1 MICGLPAGKSAD
13 GLADVLIDTVSDMP
27 KHILGALTWDQG
39 TEMVRHAALTTA
51 TDLPVYLAHPHS
63 PWERGTNETLPS
75 TPCREV
81 PPPTA

>member
-1 MICGLPAGKSAD
+1 
-13 GLADVLIDTVSDMP
+13 MP